1 MPATL
6 ARDDLSAPT
15 PEARSGTI
23 VAGPGLAQDPAAATG
38 SGQVLAIPPGQHL
51 VANPRLEV
59 SPLDA
64 DAAEPMAVCE
74 LGVAGGRPVRY
85 SMPIAVVELI
95 DLFDG
100 RRSLEEVIAAYGVR
114 RPGRYSVEKIE
125 RLVSDVLLRKG
136 LILGPGG
143 PPTEARRSPDRR
155 RSFLYFQLPLLS
167 ARLVEPVAQA
177 LRWAYTRP
185 VLLSWLPLF
194 VLLHWV
200 FYVKLLP
207 LRALDV
213 NRLELGDVLLLM
225 LLSTA
230 GTFVHELG
238 HASAAAFYG
247 CKRLEIGWGMYL
259 IFTVLYADVSDVWK
273 LPRRQRAVVDLGGI
287 YFQSVFLALLLA
299 LFVRSGNDVYLF
311 AFLFTDLAIASALN
325 PFLRLDGYWL
335 MSDLFGIVNLR
346 QQSLAYL
353 RRVAAAVA
361 GRRPAHSP
369 GPQLSRRATAALALY
384 SVAGI
389 GFFLITAKIVVAQV
403 LVRILV
409 GLPEVL
415 ARFWLDCETG
425 AGAVQIAA
433 RVGEILWRGLM
444 VAGVALML
452 FNVLVRLARALQ
464 HRRQRTLARGPS
476 GAA

>member
-1 MPATL
+1 MAATL
-6 ARDDLSAPT
+6 AGDDLSAPT
-15 PEARSGTI
+15 PESRLRETPQE
-23 VAGPGLAQDPAAATG
+23 PGLVRGADAGTACGP
-38 SGQVLAIPPGQHL
+38 LGQHL
-51 VANPRLEV
+51 VANPGLVV

-74 LGVAGGRPVRY
+74 LPVPGGRPVRY

-95 DLFDG
+95 ELFDG
-100 RRSLEEVIAAYGVR
+100 RRSLEEVIAAYRAR
-114 RPGRYSVEKIE
+114 RPGRYSDEQLG
-125 RLVSDVLLRKG
+125 RLVRGVLLPKG
-136 LILGPGG
+136 LILGTSS
-143 PPTEARRSPDRR
+143 PPTALPPRDRR

-167 ARLVEPVAQA
+167 ARFVEPVAQA
-177 LRWAYTRP
+177 LRWAYAPP
-185 VLLSWLPLF
+185 VLLAWLPLF

-207 LRALDV
+207 LQALDV

-299 LFVRSGNDVYLF
+299 LFARSGNVVYLF

-353 RRVAAAVA
+353 RRTAAAAV
-361 GRRPAHSP
+361 GRGPAQSP

-384 SVAGI
+384 SVAGVA
-389 GFFLITAKIVVAQV
+389 FFLVTAKIVLTQV
-403 LVRILV
+403 VVRILV

-425 AGAVQIAA
+425 AGALQIAA
-433 RVGEILWRGLM
+433 RAGEILWRGLM
-444 VAGVALML
+444 VAGVAIMA
-452 FNVLVRLARALQ
+452 FNVLVRLARAAQ
-464 HRRQRTLARGPS
+464 RRHQRTLATAPS
-476 GAA
+476 RAA